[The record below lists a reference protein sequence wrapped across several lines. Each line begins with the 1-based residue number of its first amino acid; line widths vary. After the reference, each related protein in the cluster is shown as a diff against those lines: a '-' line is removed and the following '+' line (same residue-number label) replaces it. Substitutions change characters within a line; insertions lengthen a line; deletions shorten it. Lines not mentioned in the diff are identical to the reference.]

1 MQTDLNGRVDPTDVL
16 DQILTRW
23 DDEDYD
29 TELDN
34 LDSVIDDN
42 AAWLEDM
49 AHAGS
54 EIQMSDAKQ
63 IAHSLR
69 SAVAALRNAD
79 QQRRD
84 NARASS

>member
-29 TELDN
+29 TELEN

-42 AAWLEDM
+42 AAWL
-49 AHAGS
+49 G
-54 EIQMSDAKQ
+54 
-63 IAHSLR
+63 
-69 SAVAALRNAD
+69 NAD